1 MDGLSPMPAASLT
14 DSRDARMP
22 IKVTCQCGQS
32 FAAKDEMA
40 GKAVRCPKCKQPL
53 KIPGGPSGPAKGAA
67 GGRRQAPAAG
77 AAPTA
82 PAAAGG
88 DLGDLFD
95 ELGLESPAPTETGH
109 PCPSCG
115 QRMKPGAVLCVNCG
129 FNLQTG
135 QRVASEAP
143 PPTPGAEEF
152 GHGASAA
159 EAMIA
164 KAAKEIEGT
173 PISAEGQDFGEGTNP
188 LAWVLLLCLPLLLGL
203 AVFAVIMWGSYIRAY
218 MDFIGTGASKGNW
231 TLVSLALLSLALT
244 IVTMVAW
251 FRIVFIALDENI
263 IFGLLCILICALGVP
278 IYGIIRW
285 QKCLMW
291 TIMFI
296 VCSVINIPL
305 FIVQALMFI
314 AASQQ

>member
-1 MDGLSPMPAASLT
+1 
-14 DSRDARMP
+14 MP

-53 KIPGGPSGPAKGAA
+53 KIPGGPSQRPAGPAQGGA
-67 GGRRQAPAAG
+67 GGRGQAPAAG
-77 AAPTA
+77 GAPAAA
-82 PAAAGG
+82 AAAGG

-95 ELGLESPAPTETGH
+95 ELGLEAPAPTETGH

-115 QRMKPGAVLCVNCG
+115 RPMKQGAVLCVNCG

-143 PPTPGAEEF
+143 PPPPEEAA
-152 GHGASAA
+152 HGASAA

-164 KAAKEIEGT
+164 RATKEIEGT
-173 PISAEGQDFGEGTNP
+173 PISSDAQDFGEGTNP

-203 AVFAVIMWGSYIRAY
+203 SVFAVSMWGNYIRSY
-218 MDFIGTGASKGNW
+218 MDFISAGAGKSNW
-231 TLVSLALLSLALT
+231 TLVTLALLSLALT

-251 FRIVFIALDENI
+251 FRIVFIALDEKI
-263 IFGLLCILICALGVP
+263 VFGVLCILLCGLGVP

-285 QKCLMW
+285 QKCLTW

-296 VCSVINIPL
+296 VCIVLSIPL
-305 FIVQALMFI
+305 YIVQFFMFV
-314 AASQQ
+314 AVQAQ